1 MQDKINNIDQL
12 DDFSKIIREKLE
24 NHQLSVD
31 VNGWDS
37 IEKRIKPKRKIVP
50 WWMWIPIGSVAFLV
64 MLFTLR
70 SFHETLTL
78 SKNTEINSTRF
89 IEKNRVQTVDR
100 NLFGKKAEHI
110 KLTTQKAVNNK
121 IRIQKTI
128 PTSLTNNQ
136 IVVKDSNNNNTLKET
151 IFGDISENKNIAKAT
166 NDYWDSISAKR
177 MNRNLP
183 DNLPGN
189 RIVEQKNDSVRKP
202 KTQNGWLLAAAFG
215 SGSSGISSDIGSS
228 DILTGKGDV
237 NLVSAATNYTSI
249 LTPNDFNHIVHLP
262 PVSFGFLVRKNLD
275 KVWSLESGLV
285 YTYMLSTFDNQ
296 GTQRR
301 DAKLHLHY
309 IGVPLNIVFRI
320 WNNPIFEVYIS
331 GGGMVEKGLQ
341 SVYIQN
347 EYYGNQIFTTNAQT
361 NIDGLQWSLNGA
373 IGTTYKLQRNIG
385 IYFEPKFSY
394 FFDNNQPVSARTDK
408 PIVVGLTAGLR
419 FQF

>member
-1 MQDKINNIDQL
+1 
-12 DDFSKIIREKLE
+12 
-24 NHQLSVD
+24 
-31 VNGWDS
+31 
-37 IEKRIKPKRKIVP
+37 
-50 WWMWIPIGSVAFLV
+50 
-64 MLFTLR
+64 
-70 SFHETLTL
+70 
-78 SKNTEINSTRF
+78 
-89 IEKNRVQTVDR
+89 
-100 NLFGKKAEHI
+100 
-110 KLTTQKAVNNK
+110 
-121 IRIQKTI
+121 
-128 PTSLTNNQ
+128 
-136 IVVKDSNNNNTLKET
+136 
-151 IFGDISENKNIAKAT
+151 
-166 NDYWDSISAKR
+166 
-177 MNRNLP
+177 
-183 DNLPGN
+183 
-189 RIVEQKNDSVRKP
+189 
-202 KTQNGWLLAAAFG
+202 
-215 SGSSGISSDIGSS
+215 
-228 DILTGKGDV
+228 
-237 NLVSAATNYTSI
+237 
-249 LTPNDFNHIVHLP
+249 VHLP
-262 PVSFGFLVRKNLD
+262 PVSFGFMVRKNLD

>member
-1 MQDKINNIDQL
+1 MQDKIKKTDQL

-24 NHQLSVD
+24 NHQLPVD
-31 VNGWDS
+31 VNGWEA
-37 IEKRIKPKRKIVP
+37 IEKRMKPKRKIAP

-70 SFHETLTL
+70 SFHETPTL
-78 SKNTEINSTRF
+78 SKNAEIKSNLF
-89 IEKNRVQTVDR
+89 IKKNRVQTIDR
-100 NLFGKKAEHI
+100 KVFGKKEELI
-110 KLTTQKAVNNK
+110 TLSTQNAVNKK

-136 IVVKDSNNNNTLKET
+136 FVVNDSNNNYTLKET
-151 IFGDISENKNIAKAT
+151 ILGNISKNKNIAKAT
-166 NDYWDSISAKR
+166 NDFRDSIPSKL

-189 RIVEQKNDSVRKP
+189 PIVEQKNDSVRKP

-215 SGSSGISSDIGSS
+215 SGSSGVSSALGSS
-228 DILTGKGDV
+228 DILTGKGNV
-237 NLVSAATNYTSI
+237 NLVSAATNYTNI
-249 LTPNDFNHIVHLP
+249 LTPNDFSKIVYLP
-262 PVSFGFLVRKNLD
+262 PVSFGLMVRKNLD